1 MAWKTHSRI
10 IEGRKPRERKEPG
23 WKPQDERVKGAKIDG
38 WRGYGTGMSTGG
50 MRPWTGNFYY
60 AKM

>member
-10 IEGRKPRERKEPG
+10 IEGRKVRERKEPG

-38 WRGYGTGMSTGG
+38 W
-50 MRPWTGNFYY
+50 
-60 AKM
+60 